1 MPRIPGCD
9 SSDGCDC
16 RHTSKKPEKGEEE
29 GVHYYFVKKD
39 AMQRMVEEGKFVE
52 TSEAGPNM
60 FGTAAATLQQ
70 VGRPG

>member
-1 MPRIPGCD
+1 M
-9 SSDGCDC
+9 
-16 RHTSKKPEKGEEE
+16 
-29 GVHYYFVKKD
+29 HYFFVKKD

-70 VGRPG
+70 VGLPG